1 MNVLNCCM
9 ETIKS
14 GVLLVAEPFL
24 KDPNFSR
31 TVILL
36 CDHQKE
42 GSFGFV
48 INRQIDH
55 TLTEL
60 LPESTALNIPVGYG
74 GPVQRDTLHFLHC
87 RPDLI
92 PGGME
97 LTDNIF
103 WGGDFNN
110 VLDLLSKGD
119 LQQDEIRFFVGYAG
133 WAEDQLNQEMKENA
147 WLVTPANK
155 KILFD
160 IELKQIWP
168 ATLKQMGGEYEQLIH
183 YPIDPQLN

>member
-1 MNVLNCCM
+1 M

-31 TVILL
+31 TVILM

-48 INRQIDH
+48 INRSLEH
-55 TLTEL
+55 TLAEL
-60 LPESTALNIPVGYG
+60 LPDTTSLDITVGYG
-74 GPVQRDTLHFLHC
+74 GPVQRDSLHFLHK

-92 PGGME
+92 TGGME
-97 LTDNIF
+97 LTEDIH
-103 WGGDFNN
+103 WGGDFNT
-110 VLDLLSKGD
+110 VLALLTNETLPRED
-119 LQQDEIRFFVGYAG
+119 IRFFLGYAG
-133 WAEDQLNQEMKENA
+133 WAEDQLNNEMKENS
-147 WLVTPANK
+147 WLITMANTS
-155 KILFD
+155 ILF
-160 IELKQIWP
+160 ELDEKQIWP
-168 ATLKQMGGEYEQLIH
+168 AALKQMGSEYEQLIH